1 MTQTPQFNNFTTQPL
16 DALAQQPSQGQFA
29 LETEFDDIP
38 ETFTPITASRNL
50 NKKKLTRI
58 VAILLLLA
66 LCIALF
72 FIWHTPASTNS
83 PQVITQQNFSAT
95 SSNSSVNTSS
105 PLAMLAI
112 CMYML

>member
-16 DALAQQPSQGQFA
+16 DALAQQPSQEQIA

-38 ETFTPITASRNL
+38 ESFTPNTVARYL
-50 NKKKLTRI
+50 NKKKLTQI

-83 PQVITQQNFSAT
+83 S
-95 SSNSSVNTSS
+95 
-105 PLAMLAI
+105 
-112 CMYML
+112 